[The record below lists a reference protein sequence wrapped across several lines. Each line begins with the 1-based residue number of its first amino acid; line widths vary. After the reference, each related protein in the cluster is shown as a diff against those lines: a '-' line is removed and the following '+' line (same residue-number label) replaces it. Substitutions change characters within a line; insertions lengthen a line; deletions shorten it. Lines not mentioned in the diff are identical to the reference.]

1 MPIRSLYTDLNSFFA
16 SVEQQD
22 NPALRG
28 RPVAVVPMI
37 TDNTSVLAAS
47 VEAKRLGIK
56 TGTRVRDAKAICPD
70 IVLALS
76 RTERYVEVH
85 HAVLAA
91 VDQVLPIQRVWS
103 IDEVCCKL
111 GGPDQNPDTA
121 VRLAKDIKRSIKCRV
136 GEWLTCSIGIAPN
149 RWLAKVASDMQKP
162 DGLVVI
168 TSEELPARL
177 HALALTDFPG
187 IGPRMHARMLRAGIA
202 TVEELCARTEKELVA
217 AFGSRL
223 GSDCYHWLRG
233 APIRDGDHPKRSVG
247 HEHVLGP
254 EKRTQEG
261 ARAVLIRLVTKA
273 AARLRAYGL
282 VAGEL
287 TVAVRMM
294 GEPGRAPLPGSPASL
309 RWGMAQGGAGGW
321 HHRILL
327 QPPTG
332 DSLTLT
338 AAMVEAWAQ
347 RPELVRIGAPIK
359 VAATLGALEHAA
371 GSTGSLFSKP
381 AALSRVSQAIDM
393 INAKYGKNAVYVA
406 SMHQTRDSAPARIAF
421 SSVPEMDV

>member
-1 MPIRSLYTDLNSFFA
+1 MPLRSLYADLNSFFA
-16 SVEQQD
+16 AVEQQD

-70 IVLALS
+70 IALAVS

-85 HAVLAA
+85 HAVIAA

-111 GGPDQNPDTA
+111 GGPDQEQATA
-121 VRLAKDIKRSIKCRV
+121 VRLAKDIKRSIKSRV

-187 IGPRMHARMLRAGIA
+187 IGPRMHTRMLRAGIA
-202 TVEELCARTEKELVA
+202 TVEELCARSEKELVK

-223 GSDCYHWLRG
+223 GSDYYHWLRG
-233 APIRDGDHPKRSVG
+233 APISDGDHPKRSVG

-282 VAGEL
+282 VTGEL
-287 TVAVRMM
+287 TIAVRMM
-294 GEPGRAPLPGSPASL
+294 GEGAAPAPGSPASL
-309 RWGMAQGGAGGW
+309 RWGMAQGGASGW
-321 HHRILL
+321 HHRVVL

-338 AAMVEAWAQ
+338 AAVVDAWAQ
-347 RPELVRIGAPIK
+347 RPEFVKVGAPIK
-359 VAATLGALEHAA
+359 VAATLNALEPAA

-381 AALSRVSQAIDM
+381 AALSRVSKAIDT

-406 SMHQTRDSAPARIAF
+406 SMHQSKQSAPSRIAF